1 MSGRPKTGF
10 ITKLKTVVWAVSVAE
25 RVLDENARNNV
36 LQHESELASGL
47 SSTNKLD
54 SFFNENGSKIWTKLL
69 NGTVSPVTKIKTV
82 ESRLPNTSIYFLH
95 PIWDILNKKYV
106 NEEDLYI
113 FYQELNIATQDI
125 IKNKCIDDVVNKF
138 DKEFHKKFNNIL
150 DLYSFL
156 LFNAYQSKFQF
167 RTESLEFSYLALL
180 QYSELIINSIGST
193 GYYVIKLLELHFQL
207 ESNSRLLKMGANFDF
222 HLKQIGLFEVV
233 KTAFKNK
240 PQRYNLLKNHFE
252 EFENEFF
259 NYKFKLASITDFH
272 INKSE
277 KV

>member
-106 NEEDLYI
+106 NEKDLYI

-125 IKNKCIDDVVNKF
+125 IKNKCIDDVINKF

-207 ESNSRLLKMGANFDF
+207 ESNSRLLEMGANFDF

-233 KTAFKNK
+233 KTAFENK